1 MERSAE
7 PSSAGSDAVEEPS
20 EPNGEAAA
28 VAFLPGRPAPRR
40 LLIVDDEEI
49 ICKYLQRELAQ
60 RGYEASYC
68 LDGKQALRQLAEAP
82 YSILL
87 ADMKMPGMTGMA
99 LLGRA
104 REDFPGVSVVIVTA
118 HGSIE
123 TAVEAMKL
131 GASDYLT
138 KPFQPEELAL
148 VIEKVLAQRK
158 LLDEVAQL
166 RHELAGRYR
175 FENMISQDPK
185 MREIFAQIAR
195 VAATD
200 ATVVITGE
208 TGTGKELVARALH
221 YNSSRRDRQFVA
233 LNCGALP
240 DTLLET
246 ELFGH
251 EEGAFTGAVGAK
263 PGIFEVAD
271 GGTLLLDEIGDA
283 TPACQTALLRVLQEG
298 EIRRVGS
305 AEATPVNIRV
315 VAATHR
321 DLEDEVR
328 RGRFRTDLYYR
339 LNVVPIHVP
348 PLRDR
353 PEDIPLL
360 IEHFLERRGAAGRSF
375 SDDAIGIL
383 QRCPWP
389 GNVREL
395 DNLVGRVLV
404 LNLASII
411 RPQHLPPQYREKP
424 ERPALTTGS
433 LREAREAFERDYMKD
448 LLERVGGNVAE
459 AARQAGIGRP
469 YLHQKLRKFGINPEV
484 FRDHRPDANLA

>member
-1 MERSAE
+1 MTSGNDAHPSAE
-7 PSSAGSDAVEEPS
+7 
-20 EPNGEAAA
+20 
-28 VAFLPGRPAPRR
+28 LCPRV
-40 LLIVDDEEI
+40 LVVDDEKQVRNLLRS
-49 ICKYLQRELAQ
+49 CLRRLGCLVA
-60 RGYEASYC
+60 EASC
-68 LDGKQALRQLAEAP
+68 GTNAISRLEADSFDAMLVDLR
-82 YSILL
+82 
-87 ADMKMPGMTGMA
+87 MPGVDGIETSRRAKRLCPGLYTVLMTGYATIEIAVRA
-99 LLGRA
+99 LKEGA
-104 REDFPGVSVVIVTA
+104 NDFLP
-118 HGSIE
+118 
-123 TAVEAMKL
+123 
-131 GASDYLT
+131 
-138 KPFQPEELAL
+138 KPFRIDQLR
-148 VIEKVLAQRK
+148 VILEKVLERRATGERGRLMGDFANGK
-158 LLDEVAQL
+158 GPLPGLLVGASRAIEDV
-166 RHELAGRYR
+166 YR
-175 FENMISQDPK
+175 AI
-185 MREIFAQIAR
+185 RR
-195 VAATD
+195 VAHSSE
-200 ATVVITGE
+200 TVLIEGE
-208 TGTGKELVARALH
+208 SGTGKELAAQAIH
-221 YNSSRRDRQFVA
+221 FWSSRHSRRFVSV
-233 LNCGALP
+233 NCPVL
-240 DTLLET
+240 TET
-246 ELFGH
+246 IIESELFGH
-251 EEGAFTGAVGAK
+251 EPGSFTGAHKRTKGLVEQAN
-263 PGIFEVAD
+263 